1 MQVFTT
7 AGNHTYN
14 PTSGTTSIMVH
25 CVGGGGGSG
34 SAQSY
39 GFSGGGGAGGV
50 GIRHYNSAEF
60 GTSAAITVGSG
71 GSAGAGGY
79 SSSNG
84 GDGGN
89 TTFAPNGTGVTLYG
103 GRGFGSAKAGHM
115 TRTAGGAGGTS
126 ALSLIHI

>member
-71 GSAGAGGY
+71 GSAGA
-79 SSSNG
+79 SV
-84 GDGGN
+84 DILVVMVVMVVI
-89 TTFAPNGTGVTLYG
+89 PHLI
-103 GRGFGSAKAGHM
+103 
-115 TRTAGGAGGTS
+115 
-126 ALSLIHI
+126 LSLIHI